1 MSTMKDAF
9 PTKPVTLEGRP
20 ELRGMLNCLKHLM
33 LCAMSHRTHGLP
45 LGKFYLVVGQET
57 YVLFT
62 ADPYPAREPD
72 PGQMPA
78 YIPTDGATA
87 RTVVLNQ
94 FKVDYKRHHDENTM
108 DAALIE
114 RLQSMLDP
122 EHAQTL
128 REAMVAT
135 PNPSFKATFTEAVR
149 RWG

>member
-33 LCAMSHRTHGLP
+33 SCAMSHRTHGLP
-45 LGKFYLVVGQET
+45 LGKLYLVVGQET
-57 YVLFT
+57 YVLYSD
-62 ADPYPAREPD
+62 DPYPARQPD
-72 PGQMPA
+72 PGQTPA

-87 RTVVLNQ
+87 RTIVLNQ
-94 FKVDYKRHHDENTM
+94 FKVDFKRHQDENTM

-122 EHAQTL
+122 EYAQTL
-128 REAMVAT
+128 REAMIAT
-135 PNPSFKATFTEAVR
+135 PNPSF
-149 RWG
+149 